1 MIIDIDAPMEG
12 CNKCV
17 QFDLTTE
24 IIYEDGEV
32 HTKVVRCRNAEIC
45 RNAINLYKG
54 EQVTWCDECEH
65 VKVCQRR
72 VSFYSLMGGYTE
84 LPIQYCSQGKR
95 KE

>member
-12 CNKCV
+12 CNRCT

-24 IIYEDGEV
+24 IIYEDGDV
-32 HTKVVRCRNAEIC
+32 HTKIVRCRNAEIC

-54 EQVTWCDECEH
+54 EQITRCDECENA
-65 VKVCQRR
+65 KICYQR
-72 VSFYSLMGGYTE
+72 VGFLLIGGYSE

>member
-54 EQVTWCDECEH
+54 ETITWCDEC
-65 VKVCQRR
+65 KYAKKCYKR
-72 VSFYSLMGGYTE
+72 VGISFETGGYAE
-84 LPIQYCSQGKR
+84 IPLKYCSQGER
-95 KE
+95 K